1 MIKEA
6 GLYQVRI
13 SYTPNANRA
22 TNVPVTVH
30 AGDKSHKVKVDQRA
44 AIEQGAFATIGEYH
58 FPVGRAL
65 VEFSNADTDGYVV
78 ADAVQ
83 LLPLK

>member
-1 MIKEA
+1 
-6 GLYQVRI
+6 
-13 SYTPNANRA
+13 
-22 TNVPVTVH
+22 
-30 AGDKSHKVKVDQRA
+30 VKVDQRA

-78 ADAVQ
+78 VDAVQ